1 MRLRSISRVHHLPDG
16 KAVIIRL
23 AVSQE
28 PLWHEFWEMVTVL
41 GIGLPV
47 TVILVALTGY
57 LVAARALKPVDSMA
71 QRAARITAEQL
82 NERLHIENPD
92 DELGQLGSAFN
103 ATLAGL
109 ERSFDQLRRFTADA
123 SHELRTPLT
132 AIQSVGEVSLQMP
145 GDVSYYRDTIGS
157 MLEET
162 NRLTQ
167 LVDSLL
173 TMARADA
180 GRIQLH
186 RVKVNLFDLAD
197 ETVGLLEVLVEE
209 KQQSILI
216 DGSRSI
222 SVTADRTILR
232 QALVN
237 LVHNAVKYSPTNGD
251 IRIRI
256 RETERD
262 AIVEVQDY
270 GPGIPPE
277 HRARIFE
284 RFYRVDKSRTRA
296 EGGTGL
302 GLSIAQWAVSI
313 HGGRIAVECGRTPG
327 SVFRI
332 SLPKTV
338 STVAM
343 TAGHD

>member
-1 MRLRSISRVHHLPDG
+1 
-16 KAVIIRL
+16 
-23 AVSQE
+23 
-28 PLWHEFWEMVTVL
+28 
-41 GIGLPV
+41 
-47 TVILVALTGY
+47 
-57 LVAARALKPVDSMA
+57 
-71 QRAARITAEQL
+71 
-82 NERLHIENPD
+82 
-92 DELGQLGSAFN
+92 
-103 ATLAGL
+103 
-109 ERSFDQLRRFTADA
+109 
-123 SHELRTPLT
+123 
-132 AIQSVGEVSLQMP
+132 
-145 GDVSYYRDTIGS
+145 
-157 MLEET
+157 
-162 NRLTQ
+162 
-167 LVDSLL
+167 
-173 TMARADA
+173 
-180 GRIQLH
+180 LH
-186 RVKVNLFDLAD
+186 RAEVNLFELSD
-197 ETVGLLEVLVEE
+197 ETVGLLEVLAEE

-216 DGSRSI
+216 DGNRSI

-270 GPGIPPE
+270 GPGIPQE

-313 HGGRIAVECGRTPG
+313 HGGRIAVECGPTPG

-338 STVAM
+338 STVTT

>member
-1 MRLRSISRVHHLPDG
+1 M
-16 KAVIIRL
+16 L
-23 AVSQE
+23 A
-28 PLWHEFWEMVTVL
+28 
-41 GIGLPV
+41 
-47 TVILVALTGY
+47 
-57 LVAARALKPVDSMA
+57 
-71 QRAARITAEQL
+71 
-82 NERLHIENPD
+82 
-92 DELGQLGSAFN
+92 AFN
-103 ATLAGL
+103 CTGL
-109 ERSFDQLRRFTADA
+109 
-123 SHELRTPLT
+123 
-132 AIQSVGEVSLQMP
+132 
-145 GDVSYYRDTIGS
+145 
-157 MLEET
+157 
-162 NRLTQ
+162 
-167 LVDSLL
+167 
-173 TMARADA
+173 
-180 GRIQLH
+180 
-186 RVKVNLFDLAD
+186 KVNLFDLAD
-197 ETVGLLEVLVEE
+197 ETVGLLEVLAEE

-222 SVTADRTILR
+222 FVTADRTILR

-313 HGGRIAVECGRTPG
+313 HGGRIAVECRTHAR
-327 SVFRI
+327 FR
-332 SLPKTV
+332 LPNL
-338 STVAM
+338 SAEDCFNR
-343 TAGHD
+343 GHDGWS